1 MLLNDLY
8 TVISKEKLSEMTT
21 EFVLRINAAHD
32 IFKGHFPEQP
42 VMPGVCQ
49 MQILTEV
56 ASDILERELKLKEA
70 SNIKFLA
77 MLDPRT
83 CGELTLQV
91 EVKSQTEEAV
101 KIIGKLYTEEHIYLK
116 FRGVFQ

>member
-8 TVISKEKLSEMTT
+8 TIISTKKLTETTT
-21 EFVLRINAAHD
+21 EVVLQINAAHD

-49 MQILTEV
+49 MQVLTEV
-56 ASDILERELKLKEA
+56 ASDILNRELKLKDA

-77 MLDPRT
+77 MLNPRT
-83 CGELTLQV
+83 CGEVTLQV

>member
-1 MLLNDLY
+1 MLANDLY
-8 TVISKEKLSEMTT
+8 TIISTRKLT
-21 EFVLRINAAHD
+21 ETATESILKINAAHD

-56 ASDILERELKLKEA
+56 ASDFIERELKLKEA

-77 MLDPRT
+77 MLDPRS
-83 CGELTLQV
+83 CGDLTLQI
-91 EVKSQTEEAV
+91 EVKSQTEDGV
-101 KIIGKLYTEEHIYLK
+101 KIIGKLFTEENTYLK
-116 FRGVFQ
+116 FRGVFH